1 MKDINVLINN
11 GINVNSSL
19 ELLGD
24 MDMYNETLVDF
35 LSEIETKLMQIK
47 TYKEMNDMEN
57 YAILVHSLKS
67 DSKYL
72 GFTTLAEFAYNH
84 EMNSKANNVLY
95 VNEHFNE
102 LMNEAARI
110 VNVAK
115 LYNNGGQGPVVTTQ
129 EVVDKKKILVVD
141 DSNIIRNLIQK
152 MFDNDYKI
160 LTAEDGQQAINAINN
175 ESDDLVGM
183 LLDLNMPNV
192 NGFQVLEHLKAN
204 NLFGKIPVS
213 IITGDDS
220 RETVL
225 KAFDYPIVDVLAKPF
240 NESDVKRVITAMLNF
255 R

>member
-1 MKDINVLINN
+1 MKDINILINN

-24 MDMYNETLVDF
+24 MDMYNETLGDF
-35 LSEIETKLMQIK
+35 LSEVDAKLANIK
-47 TYKEMNDMEN
+47 TYKEMGDMEN

-72 GFTTLAEFAYNH
+72 GFVKLAEYAYNH
-84 EMNSKANNVLY
+84 EMESKANNFLY
-95 VNEHFNE
+95 VKEHFDE
-102 LMNEAARI
+102 LMSEASRI
-110 VNVAK
+110 LSVVK
-115 LYNNGGQGPVVTTQ
+115 LYNDGGQISATVSNVV
-129 EVVDKKKILVVD
+129 EDKKKILVVD

-152 MFDNDYKI
+152 MFDNDYRI
-160 LTAEDGQQAINAINN
+160 LTAEDGSQAIDIING
-175 ESDDLVGM
+175 ECDDLVGM

-204 NLFGKIPVS
+204 NLFAKIPVS

-240 NESDVKRVITAMLNF
+240 NESDVKRVITAMINF
-255 R
+255 K